1 MNRLLPY
8 IKLLIGWPLSII
20 AILFITKFLLDNYSR
35 ISGRFGEIKIEFLFL
50 SILLFFLYYFLRGFL
65 WKQIL
70 ESKEQKVNFFEN
82 LYRYEVSE
90 LKRFV
95 PGNIWSFLSR
105 GVQFSELGVD
115 KKIVGVSILMEIQ
128 LVLSGSFLFS
138 LLCFPLILNDA
149 VLREKIIALIPLS
162 LTVAAIF
169 FIATAYLYHKKYD
182 KNMTLIKSIYL
193 PGVSIASK
201 IKLTLIS
208 TFTFII
214 FGLANYLIYA
224 SSFGFSIE
232 NLIYLS
238 SFFTFALLVGY
249 LSFFTPMGLG
259 VREGVIILGLSKGI
273 GTINSSFFAIF
284 SRVVLII
291 SELSYLLL
299 LLLIKIIFRLR

>member
-1 MNRLLPY
+1 MNKLLSF
-8 IKLLIGWPLSII
+8 IKLLIGWPLSTI
-20 AILFITKFLLDNYSR
+20 AVLFIAKFLLDNYSK
-35 ISGRFGEIKIEFLFL
+35 ISEKLVEIKVTFLFL

-82 LYRYEVSE
+82 LYRYEISE

-115 KKIVGVSILMEIQ
+115 KKIVGISILMEIQ

-149 VLREKIIALIPLS
+149 ILREKIIAFIPLS
-162 LTVAAIF
+162 LAVAAIF
-169 FIATAYLYHKKYD
+169 FIATTYLYHKRYD
-182 KNMTLIKSIYL
+182 KNITLIKSIYL
-193 PGVSIASK
+193 PGISVGSK
-201 IKLTLIS
+201 IKLTIIS

-224 SSFGFSIE
+224 SSFGFTLESI
-232 NLIYLS
+232 IFLS
-238 SFFTFALLVGY
+238 AFFTFALLVGY

-259 VREGVIILGLSKGI
+259 VREGVIILGLSKTVGV
-273 GTINSSFFAIF
+273 INSSFFAIF
-284 SRVVLII
+284 SRVVLIV

-299 LLLIKIIFRLR
+299 LFLIKIIFKLR